1 MTDQEKTLLAGC
13 LRGDKAAW
21 DAFVQQ
27 YSALVYHTI
36 RKTLTLHHADR
47 RDDVME
53 DLAQEFFVSLLR
65 DRCKKLRQ
73 FRGDRGCTVASWLR
87 VIASRLTIDYL
98 RQQRPPDVQA
108 SDAIPADQ
116 PDAPAALIE
125 HEQAQL
131 LAKALESLSSPDR
144 LIIELSYGQA
154 LPPQEIA
161 ALLKISVGG
170 VYTQK
175 SRVLDKLRESLD
187 KIPSL

>member
-36 RKTLTLHHADR
+36 RKTLTLHHADQ

-53 DLAQEFFVSLLR
+53 DMAQEFFVSLLR

-98 RQQRPPDVQA
+98 RQQRPFDAQA
-108 SDAIPADQ
+108 SDAIPSDQ

-125 HEQAQL
+125 REQAQF
-131 LAKALESLSSPDR
+131 LAKPLNYSHP
-144 LIIELSYGQA
+144 
-154 LPPQEIA
+154 EI
-161 ALLKISVGG
+161 G
-170 VYTQK
+170 
-175 SRVLDKLRESLD
+175 
-187 KIPSL
+187 